1 MNLPTSLDTNP
12 GDTCSTAQSG
22 EIPGAAGGAI
32 LLVDDDPAVG
42 AGMAKLLGRHG
53 FEVLLATNGA
63 RAMRMLA
70 VHRVG
75 LVITDIFMDQMD
87 GLETISEVRRKHPE
101 IPIVAISGGS
111 PRVPIDCLTLA
122 RALGAA
128 EVLSKPISIETMLKV
143 VQRHGHGV
151 TRTATAM
158 MES

>member
-1 MNLPTSLDTNP
+1 MNLPTSSDPFP
-12 GDTCSTAQSG
+12 GDTSSTAQPG
-22 EIPGAAGGAI
+22 EVPSADGGAI

-53 FEVLLATNGA
+53 FEVLLAANGA
-63 RAMRMLA
+63 KAMRTLA
-70 VHRVG
+70 AQRVG

-87 GLETISEVRRKHPE
+87 GLETIAELRRKRPE
-101 IPIVAISGGS
+101 LPIVAISGGS
-111 PRVPIDCLTLA
+111 PRVPVDCLALA

-128 EVLSKPISIETMLKV
+128 EVLSKPISIETMLGV

-151 TRTATAM
+151 TRMAMAT